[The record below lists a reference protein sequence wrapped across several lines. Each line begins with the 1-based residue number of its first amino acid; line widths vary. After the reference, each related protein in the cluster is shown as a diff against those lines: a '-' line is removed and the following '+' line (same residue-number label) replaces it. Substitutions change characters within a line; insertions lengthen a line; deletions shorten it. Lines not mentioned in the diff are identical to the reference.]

1 MSKLAPAVS
10 ILVFMFVALA
20 AANQENYGEKFSQA
34 VQEIKHGRL
43 EEGFKKLKELE
54 AKAKNEELEIALG
67 NVFLQKKQ
75 PEAAIPYYRNALR
88 MNPFN
93 ERARWNW
100 EVAIKMQSGSQSPP
114 PPPPPSITPNQIPE
128 ESRALLDY
136 FDQLEKEDRK
146 QENKKNANEST
157 FAW

>member
-1 MSKLAPAVS
+1 LK
-10 ILVFMFVALA
+10 AL
-20 AANQENYGEKFSQA
+20 ESVE
-34 VQEIKHGRL
+34 R
-43 EEGFKKLKELE
+43 
-54 AKAKNEELEIALG
+54 NEELEIAIG

-75 PEAAIPYYRNALR
+75 PEQAIQYYKNALR
-88 MNPFN
+88 INPFN

-114 PPPPPSITPNQIPE
+114 PPPSPPSITPNQIPE

-136 FDQLEKEDRK
+136 FDQMEKEDRK